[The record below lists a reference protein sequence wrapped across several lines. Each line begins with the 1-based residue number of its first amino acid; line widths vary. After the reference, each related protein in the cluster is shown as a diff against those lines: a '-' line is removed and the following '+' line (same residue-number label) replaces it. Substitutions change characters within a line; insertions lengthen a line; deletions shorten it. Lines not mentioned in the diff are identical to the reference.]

1 MLQIGQPDEVAD
13 APTSGLHSTA
23 SDPFD
28 TKAAPDVKLRS
39 LAPRYEKS
47 QHESYVRHL
56 ESAVEDP
63 KNKNIALTG
72 RYGTGKSSIL
82 DEFLARQSNKGQKTL
97 RISINTL
104 GPDGDEDLTNRI
116 QKELVKQLVYRAAPG
131 EVKRSRFAR
140 SKKPSRYRS
149 LWDASVSSIIVCGLL
164 WFFGVRPNPDVL
176 GDIHPA
182 FPMAAFMALVA
193 AAFWVARRLVGN
205 RLVSHFSTGGAS
217 ISFADPPDSYFDEYL
232 DELVAFFE
240 ATQPDVVVFE
250 DLDRFDD
257 PRIFDSLRELN
268 TLINASA
275 AWKDKEHPLRFV
287 YAIKDSLFEKLGSE
301 KGFEEPPGDSV
312 QEESKERVTE
322 SNSLSQRDAVDA
334 EVERA
339 NRTKFFEIVIPVVPF
354 LSHNNARDLLS
365 AAVAELNMPEE
376 TRISRGLLDLVARH
390 VTDMRLMINICNEFA
405 VFAER
410 LLWIP
415 GQDRAPGMTADNLF
429 AIVVYKNFHLTDFEK
444 LPHRAS
450 DLDALERVRRCLIRD
465 VIAELQQERR
475 DAALKE
481 RHLNQQKK
489 LAHALGNRL
498 KKLLK
503 VTGNSISSIRVENQ
517 SLNNNSVQEVIF
529 WKAVAKNQDV
539 LVELN
544 RYPSY
549 TIWQPSFAELSVLCP
564 EYPEP
569 SRWSD
574 QTAEELAE
582 QRAIIDKKVT
592 WLRGANFQDLASES
606 RYQFNDESFEHHL
619 TKILKSDLARDLV
632 RRGFVDRYYAEYSAA
647 FYGNFLGVD
656 VANFFRNS
664 VWPNEMDIYTQF
676 TTNNAVLNIIEQA
689 PTDFASSRS
698 VLNIQIIDYLIDRL
712 PARAEEVVAF
722 IATNQS
728 EDIRAFLEAYFNDSS
743 SSKVKLIAALARH
756 PWSGVFD
763 HLALP
768 GAVSDEG
775 MRTELLDAALLAA
788 HDTERYTLSEEAR
801 ALIVDRHASLT
812 AFTQEHNAARVAV
825 IWSFAQRSDLIAP
838 SLAPLSD
845 GIRTALVKE
854 GAYTLTLSNLRT
866 ALHLEETAPP
876 TLDRILKDEDV
887 WLRCRDE
894 IGTYLDAVTGDS
906 SMVWAV
912 DSASTLAS
920 IISEQSSEWNES
932 QIQSLLALAS
942 PKASLPDLSAVPR
955 TTWASVAQSQR
966 LVPNVT
972 NLDSYSKEFGVD
984 DPLAKILVS
993 ESGKPAKISGID
1005 EASADSLHDL
1015 TVTILNAFSS
1025 LKAEDRV
1032 QLALQLNPQRPLDS
1046 SSVTEIQP
1054 SGDDLLAHALEPGLL
1069 PDTADT
1075 FTHFRLTGGW
1085 ASVSA
1090 AFKVSTSAE
1099 DFLTP
1104 SVIAGNVHEFL
1115 ADPQV
1120 PDSLK
1125 VRVVQDL
1132 EAYAVGTD
1140 ANSDTLSNAAA
1151 FAHAKKIRLKPAC
1164 VRMVAPYSPAPEQ
1177 ILWQLAALEDE
1188 MSGEDIKHILGLLGG
1203 EYGGFNGETS
1213 HEFDVPVT
1221 ASTKSVLDRLKRDEL
1236 IELPSGGPR
1245 GRQKVRIL

>member
-164 WFFGVRPNPDVL
+164 WFFGVRPNPDIL
-176 GDIHPA
+176 GAIHPA
-182 FPMAAFMALVA
+182 FPIAAFMVLVA

-205 RLVSHFSTGGAS
+205 RLVSQFSTGGAS

-301 KGFEEPPGDSV
+301 TGFEEPPGDSV
-312 QEESKERVTE
+312 QEESKEGVTE

-365 AAVAELNMPEE
+365 AAVAELNMPEK

-415 GQDRAPGMTADNLF
+415 DQDRAPGMTADNLF
-429 AIVVYKNFHLTDFEK
+429 AIVVYKNFHLADFEK
-444 LPHRAS
+444 LPRRAS
-450 DLDALERVRRCLIRD
+450 DLDALERVRRRLIRD
-465 VIAELQQERR
+465 EIAKLQQKRR
-475 DAALKE
+475 DAALNE
-481 RHLNQQKK
+481 RHLNQQEK

-498 KKLLK
+498 QTLLK
-503 VTGNSISSIRVENQ
+503 ATGNSISSITVGNQ
-517 SLNNNSVQEVIF
+517 SFGPESAQEIFF
-529 WKAVAKNQDV
+529 WKTVTKNQNV
-539 LVELN
+539 LIEMDHHPYQATPQL
-544 RYPSY
+544 
-549 TIWQPSFAELSVLCP
+549 SFADLSILCP
-564 EYPEP
+564 ECNEP
-569 SRWSD
+569 YRWSN
-574 QTAEELAE
+574 QTPEEFIE
-582 QRAIIDKKVT
+582 QRSSIDKEVT
-592 WLRGANFQDLASES
+592 WLRGANFQDLVSDS
-606 RYQFNDESFEHHL
+606 HYQVSGESFEEHL
-619 TKILKSDLARDLV
+619 TRILKSELARDLV

-647 FYGNFLGVD
+647 FYGSFIGVD

-664 VWPNEMDIYTQF
+664 IWPNEMDIYTQF

-689 PTDFASSRS
+689 PTGFTSSRS
-698 VLNIQIIDYLIDRL
+698 VLNIQIIDYLLDRL
-712 PARAEEVVAF
+712 PARAEEIVAF
-722 IATNQS
+722 IITNQS

-743 SSKVKLIAALARH
+743 SLKVKLIAALARY

-812 AFTQEHNAARVAV
+812 AFTQEHDAARVAV
-825 IWSFAQRSDLIAP
+825 VWSFAQRSDLIVP

-854 GAYTLTLSNLRT
+854 SAYTLTLSNLRT

-920 IISEQSSEWNES
+920 VISEQSSEWKES
-932 QIQSLLALAS
+932 QIRSLLALTH
-942 PKASLPDLSAVPR
+942 PEASLPDLSTAPKS
-955 TTWASVAQSQR
+955 TWTSIAESQR
-966 LVPNVT
+966 FIPNVA

-984 DPLAKILVS
+984 DPLAKILVG
-993 ESGKPAKISGID
+993 ESGKPIEISGID
-1005 EASADSLHDL
+1005 EASAVSLHDL
-1015 TVTILNAFSS
+1015 TVTTLNASSS

-1046 SSVTEIQP
+1046 SSVTEIRP
-1054 SGDDLLAHALEPGLL
+1054 SGDDLLAHALESGLL

-1075 FTHFRLTGGW
+1075 FTHFLTGGW

-1104 SVIAGNVHEFL
+1104 SVIAGNVHKLL

-1125 VRVVQDL
+1125 VRVIQDL
-1132 EAYAVGTD
+1132 ETYAAD
-1140 ANSDTLSNAAA
+1140 ADTESATLSAAAA
-1151 FAHAKKIRLKPAC
+1151 FAHAKQIRLKPAC
-1164 VRMVAPYSPAPEQ
+1164 VRMVAPYSPEPEH
-1177 ILWQLAALEDE
+1177 ILWQLATPEDE
-1188 MSGEDIKHILGLLGG
+1188 MSGQEIKRILGLLGG
-1203 EYGGFNGETS
+1203 EYDDFNGETS

>member
-23 SDPFD
+23 SDPFG
-28 TKAAPDVKLRS
+28 TKATPDVKLRS
-39 LAPRYEKS
+39 LAPRYEQS

-63 KNKNIALTG
+63 KNNNIALTG

-104 GPDGDEDLTNRI
+104 GPDGGEDLTNRI
-116 QKELVKQLVYRAAPG
+116 QKELVKQLVYRATPG

-149 LWDASVSSIIVCGLL
+149 LLDAGVSSVIVCGLL

-176 GDIHPA
+176 GDIHPV
-182 FPMAAFMALVA
+182 FPMAAFMVLVA
-193 AAFWVARRLVGN
+193 AAFWAARRLVGN

-301 KGFEEPPGDSV
+301 TGFEEPPGDPV
-312 QEESKERVTE
+312 QEESKEGVIE
-322 SNSLSQRDAVDA
+322 SNSLSQRDAVEA

-365 AAVAELNMPEE
+365 AAVAKLNMPEE
-376 TRISRGLLDLVARH
+376 TRISRGLLNLVARH

-415 GQDRAPGMTADNLF
+415 AQDRAPGMTADNLF
-429 AIVVYKNFHLTDFEK
+429 AIVVYKNFHLADFEK
-444 LPHRAS
+444 LPRRAS
-450 DLDALERVRRCLIRD
+450 DLDALERVRRRLIRD
-465 VIAELQQERR
+465 AIAKLRGERR
-475 DAALKE
+475 DAALNE
-481 RHLNQQKK
+481 RHQNQQEK
-489 LAHALGNRL
+489 LAHTLGNRL
-498 KKLLK
+498 QKLLK
-503 VTGNSISSIRVENQ
+503 DNGNSISSITVGNQ
-517 SLNNNSVQEVIF
+517 SFNPDSVQEISF
-529 WKAVAKNQDV
+529 WKAVAKNQNVSVD
-539 LVELN
+539 LYASSGYYNHL
-544 RYPSY
+544 
-549 TIWQPSFAELSVLCP
+549 SFAGLSVICP
-564 EYPEP
+564 ECTEP
-569 SRWSD
+569 YRWSD
-574 QTAEELAE
+574 QTVEELAE

-606 RYQFNDESFEHHL
+606 HYQVSGESFEEHL
-619 TKILKSDLARDLV
+619 TRILKSELARDLV

-647 FYGNFLGVD
+647 FYGSFLGVD

-664 VWPNEMDIYTQF
+664 VWPNEMDIYAQF
-676 TTNNAVLNIIEQA
+676 TTDNAVPNIIEQA
-689 PTDFASSRS
+689 PIGFTSSRS

-743 SSKVKLIAALARH
+743 SFKVKLIAALVRY

-812 AFTQEHNAARVAV
+812 AFTQEHDAARVAV
-825 IWSFAQRSDLIAP
+825 VWSFAQYSDLIVP

-845 GIRTALVKE
+845 GIRAALVKE

-866 ALHLEETAPP
+866 ALHLEETTPP

-894 IGTYLDAVTGDS
+894 IDTYLDAVTGDS

-920 IISEQSSEWNES
+920 VISEYSSEWNES

-955 TTWASVAQSQR
+955 TTWASVAESQR
-966 LVPNVT
+966 LVPNAT

-984 DPLAKILVS
+984 DPLVKILVG
-993 ESGKPAKISGID
+993 ESGEPIEISGID
-1005 EASADSLHDL
+1005 EASAVSLHDL
-1015 TVTILNAFSS
+1015 TVTILNASSS

-1054 SGDDLLAHALEPGLL
+1054 SGDDLLAHALESGLL
-1069 PDTADT
+1069 PDTTDT
-1075 FTHFRLTGGW
+1075 FTHFLTGGW

-1099 DFLTP
+1099 SFFTP
-1104 SVIAGNVHEFL
+1104 SFIVGHVHELL

-1125 VRVVQDL
+1125 VRVIQDL
-1132 EAYAVGTD
+1132 ESYAAD
-1140 ANSDTLSNAAA
+1140 ADTESATLSAAA
-1151 FAHAKKIRLKPAC
+1151 TFAHAKQIRLKPAC
-1164 VRMVAPYSPAPEQ
+1164 VRMVAPYSAVAEQ
-1177 ILWQLAALEDE
+1177 ILWQLATSEDE
-1188 MSGEDIKHILGLLGG
+1188 MSGQEIKYILGSLGG

>member
-1 MLQIGQPDEVAD
+1 M
-13 APTSGLHSTA
+13 
-23 SDPFD
+23 
-28 TKAAPDVKLRS
+28 
-39 LAPRYEKS
+39 
-47 QHESYVRHL
+47 
-56 ESAVEDP
+56 
-63 KNKNIALTG
+63 
-72 RYGTGKSSIL
+72 
-82 DEFLARQSNKGQKTL
+82 
-97 RISINTL
+97 
-104 GPDGDEDLTNRI
+104 
-116 QKELVKQLVYRAAPG
+116 
-131 EVKRSRFAR
+131 
-140 SKKPSRYRS
+140 
-149 LWDASVSSIIVCGLL
+149 
-164 WFFGVRPNPDVL
+164 
-176 GDIHPA
+176 
-182 FPMAAFMALVA
+182 
-193 AAFWVARRLVGN
+193 
-205 RLVSHFSTGGAS
+205 
-217 ISFADPPDSYFDEYL
+217 
-232 DELVAFFE
+232 
-240 ATQPDVVVFE
+240 
-250 DLDRFDD
+250 
-257 PRIFDSLRELN
+257 
-268 TLINASA
+268 
-275 AWKDKEHPLRFV
+275 
-287 YAIKDSLFEKLGSE
+287 
-301 KGFEEPPGDSV
+301 
-312 QEESKERVTE
+312 
-322 SNSLSQRDAVDA
+322 
-334 EVERA
+334 
-339 NRTKFFEIVIPVVPF
+339 
-354 LSHNNARDLLS
+354 
-365 AAVAELNMPEE
+365 
-376 TRISRGLLDLVARH
+376 
-390 VTDMRLMINICNEFA
+390 
-405 VFAER
+405 
-410 LLWIP
+410 
-415 GQDRAPGMTADNLF
+415 
-429 AIVVYKNFHLTDFEK
+429 
-444 LPHRAS
+444 
-450 DLDALERVRRCLIRD
+450 
-465 VIAELQQERR
+465 
-475 DAALKE
+475 
-481 RHLNQQKK
+481 
-489 LAHALGNRL
+489 
-498 KKLLK
+498 
-503 VTGNSISSIRVENQ
+503 
-517 SLNNNSVQEVIF
+517 
-529 WKAVAKNQDV
+529 
-539 LVELN
+539 
-544 RYPSY
+544 
-549 TIWQPSFAELSVLCP
+549 
-564 EYPEP
+564 
-569 SRWSD
+569 
-574 QTAEELAE
+574 
-582 QRAIIDKKVT
+582 
-592 WLRGANFQDLASES
+592 
-606 RYQFNDESFEHHL
+606 
-619 TKILKSDLARDLV
+619 
-632 RRGFVDRYYAEYSAA
+632 
-647 FYGNFLGVD
+647 
-656 VANFFRNS
+656 
-664 VWPNEMDIYTQF
+664 
-676 TTNNAVLNIIEQA
+676 
-689 PTDFASSRS
+689 
-698 VLNIQIIDYLIDRL
+698 
-712 PARAEEVVAF
+712 
-722 IATNQS
+722 
-728 EDIRAFLEAYFNDSS
+728 
-743 SSKVKLIAALARH
+743 
-756 PWSGVFD
+756 
-763 HLALP
+763 ALP
-768 GAVSDEG
+768 GAVSDED

-788 HDTERYTLSEEAR
+788 HDTERYTLSEAAR
-801 ALIVDRHASLT
+801 TLIVDRHASLT
-812 AFTQEHNAARVAV
+812 AFTQEHDAARVAV
-825 IWSFAQRSDLIAP
+825 VWSFAQHSDLIAP

-906 SMVWAV
+906 SMDWAV
-912 DSASTLAS
+912 DNASTLAS
-920 IISEQSSEWNES
+920 VISEHSSEWNES

-1221 ASTKSVLDRLKRDEL
+1221 ASTKSVLDRLKRDKL

>member
-23 SDPFD
+23 SDPFG

-39 LAPRYEKS
+39 LAPRYEQS
-47 QHESYVRHL
+47 QHESYVCHL

-104 GPDGDEDLTNRI
+104 GPDGNEDLTNRI

-149 LWDASVSSIIVCGLL
+149 LLDAGVSSIIVCGLL

-205 RLVSHFSTGGAS
+205 RLVSQFSTGGAS

-301 KGFEEPPGDSV
+301 TGFEEPPGDPV
-312 QEESKERVTE
+312 QEESKEGLTE
-322 SNSLSQRDAVDA
+322 SNSLSQRDAVEA

-415 GQDRAPGMTADNLF
+415 AQDRAPGMTADNLF
-429 AIVVYKNFHLTDFEK
+429 AIVVYKNFHLADFEK
-444 LPHRAS
+444 LPRRAS
-450 DLDALERVRRCLIRD
+450 DLDALERVRRRLIRD
-465 VIAELQQERR
+465 AIAKLQGERR
-475 DAALKE
+475 DAALNK
-481 RHLNQQKK
+481 RHLNQQKN
-489 LAHALGNRL
+489 LAQNLGNRL
-498 KKLLK
+498 QTLLK
-503 VTGNSISSIRVENQ
+503 ATGSSISSITVGNQ
-517 SLNNNSVQEVIF
+517 SFNPDSVQEASF
-529 WKAVAKNQDV
+529 WKTVVKNQNV
-539 LVELN
+539 SVYLHLN
-544 RYPSY
+544 SG
-549 TIWQPSFAELSVLCP
+549 WSSQLSFAELSLICP
-564 EYPEP
+564 ECAEP
-569 SRWSD
+569 YRWSD
-574 QTAEELAE
+574 QAAEELSE
-582 QRAIIDKKVT
+582 QRSIIDKEVT
-592 WLRGANFQDLASES
+592 WIRGANFQDLVNES

-619 TKILKSDLARDLV
+619 TKILKSELARDLV

-647 FYGNFLGVD
+647 FYGSFLGVD

-664 VWPNEMDIYTQF
+664 VWPNEMDIHAQF
-676 TTNNAVLNIIEQA
+676 TTDNAVSNIIEQA
-689 PTDFASSRS
+689 PTGFTSSRS
-698 VLNIQIIDYLIDRL
+698 VLNIQIIDYLLDHL
-712 PARAEEVVAF
+712 PARAKEVVAF
-722 IATNQS
+722 IVTNQS

-743 SSKVKLIAALARH
+743 SFKVKLIAALAQY

-768 GAVSDEG
+768 EAVSDEDT
-775 MRTELLDAALLAA
+775 RTELLDATLLAA

-801 ALIVDRHASLT
+801 ALIVDRHASLM
-812 AFTQEHNAARVAV
+812 AFTQEHDAARVAV
-825 IWSFAQRSDLIAP
+825 VWSFAQRSDLIVP

-845 GIRTALVKE
+845 GIRTVLVKE

-876 TLDRILKDEDV
+876 TLDRILKNEDV

-894 IGTYLDAVTGDS
+894 IDTYLDAVTGDS

-920 IISEQSSEWNES
+920 VISEQSSEWNES

-955 TTWASVAQSQR
+955 TTWASVAESQR
-966 LVPNVT
+966 FIPNVT

-993 ESGKPAKISGID
+993 ESGEPIEISGID
-1005 EASADSLHDL
+1005 EASAVSLHDL
-1015 TVTILNAFSS
+1015 TVTILNASSS
-1025 LKAEDRV
+1025 LKAENRV

-1054 SGDDLLAHALEPGLL
+1054 SGDDLLAHALESGLL

-1075 FTHFRLTGGW
+1075 FTHFLIGGW

-1104 SVIAGNVHEFL
+1104 SFIAGHVHEL
-1115 ADPQV
+1115 LTDPQV

-1125 VRVVQDL
+1125 VRVIQDL
-1132 EAYAVGTD
+1132 ESYAAD
-1140 ANSDTLSNAAA
+1140 ADTESATLSAAAA
-1151 FAHAKKIRLKPAC
+1151 FAHAKQIRLKPAC
-1164 VRMVAPYSPAPEQ
+1164 VRMVAPYSAVPEQ
-1177 ILWQLAALEDE
+1177 ILWQLATPEDE
-1188 MSGEDIKHILGLLGG
+1188 MSGQEIKYILGSLGG

>member
-23 SDPFD
+23 SDPFG

-39 LAPRYEKS
+39 LAPRYEQS
-47 QHESYVRHL
+47 QHESYVCHL

-104 GPDGDEDLTNRI
+104 GPDGNEDLTNRI

-149 LWDASVSSIIVCGLL
+149 LLDAGVSSIIVCGLL

-182 FPMAAFMALVA
+182 FPMTAFMALVT

-301 KGFEEPPGDSV
+301 TGFEEPPGDPV
-312 QEESKERVTE
+312 QEESKEGVTE
-322 SNSLSQRDAVDA
+322 SNSLSQRDAVEA

-429 AIVVYKNFHLTDFEK
+429 AIVVYKNFHLADFEK
-444 LPHRAS
+444 LPRRAS
-450 DLDALERVRRCLIRD
+450 DLDALERVRRRLIRNA
-465 VIAELQQERR
+465 IAKLQRERR
-475 DAALKE
+475 DAVLNE
-481 RHLNQQKK
+481 RHQNQQEK
-489 LAHALGNRL
+489 LTHTLGNRL
-498 KKLLK
+498 QTLLK
-503 VTGNSISSIRVENQ
+503 DNGNSISSITVGNQ
-517 SLNNNSVQEVIF
+517 SFNPDSIQEISF
-529 WKAVAKNQDV
+529 WKAVAKNQNVSVD
-539 LVELN
+539 LHASSGYYNHL
-544 RYPSY
+544 
-549 TIWQPSFAELSVLCP
+549 SFAGLSVICP
-564 EYPEP
+564 ECAEP
-569 SRWSD
+569 YRWSD
-574 QTAEELAE
+574 QAAEELSE
-582 QRAIIDKKVT
+582 QRSIIDKEVT
-592 WLRGANFQDLASES
+592 WLRGANFQDLVNES
-606 RYQFNDESFEHHL
+606 RYRVDNKPFGGHL
-619 TKILKSDLARDLV
+619 ARILKSELARDLV

-647 FYGNFLGVD
+647 FYGSFLGVD

-664 VWPNEMDIYTQF
+664 VWPNEMDIYAQF

-689 PTDFASSRS
+689 PTGFTSSRS
-698 VLNIQIIDYLIDRL
+698 VLNIQIIDYLLDRL

-743 SSKVKLIAALARH
+743 SFKVKLIAALARY

-768 GAVSDEG
+768 GALSDEG

-788 HDTERYTLSEEAR
+788 HDTERYTLSEAAR
-801 ALIVDRHASLT
+801 TLIVDRHASLT
-812 AFTQEHNAARVAV
+812 AFTQEHDAARVAV
-825 IWSFAQRSDLIAP
+825 VWSFAQHSDLIAP

-906 SMVWAV
+906 SMDWAV
-912 DSASTLAS
+912 DNASTLAS
-920 IISEQSSEWNES
+920 VISEHSSEWNES

-1221 ASTKSVLDRLKRDEL
+1221 ASTKSVLDRLKRDKL